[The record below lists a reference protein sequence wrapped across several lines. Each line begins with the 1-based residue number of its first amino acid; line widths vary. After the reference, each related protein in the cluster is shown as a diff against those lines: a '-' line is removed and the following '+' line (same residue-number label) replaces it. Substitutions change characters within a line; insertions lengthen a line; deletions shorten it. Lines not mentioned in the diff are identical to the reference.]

1 MRKTKISLI
10 LLSAIFMFAG
20 GMFLTSCDKEESI
33 IDEGNDEVLERILDF
48 KEKVESPNQQKSG
61 EEISVEDA
69 VWLVEAALNYS
80 YCIKTEEQA
89 NAGTNV
95 IVVDSLFYE
104 VSSSN
109 NNVNFADAINTYLT
123 IETDMAEMLA
133 SYQSEVKFYDV
144 VDVEYKDGSFVA
156 YVAIRYKEGME
167 KSTNGLTYP
176 FTIRHDWYWGYSLG
190 FSPWRAGKCDGT
202 YQGRDAVT
210 EIGKWITVR
219 KGVYAN
225 VYYTDIYFVGLFN
238 TASSYNENGTNLSSF
253 GVDMFSVDVDAVFN
267 DPWAIATHVCLSA
280 SESTYYA
287 QQCQSAL
294 NVIENNF
301 INAGEDITY
310 NLLNGYTYNDV
321 DGQPPTN
328 LYHMYVIQAGTRHY
342 GGPSWE
348 R

>member
-1 MRKTKISLI
+1 MSKLNFSFIGILVIFATLI
-10 LLSAIFMFAG
+10 IFSSCNKEAE
-20 GMFLTSCDKEESI
+20 LATTS
-33 IDEGNDEVLERILDF
+33 NDEVLERILDF

-80 YCIKTEEQA
+80 YCIKTEEQV

-104 VSSSN
+104 VNSSN
-109 NNVNFADAINTYLT
+109 NNVNFAEAINTYLT

-133 SYQSEVKFYDV
+133 SHQSEVKFYDI
-144 VDVEYKDGSFVA
+144 VDVEYKDGNFVA
-156 YVAIRYKEGME
+156 YVAIRYKEVME
-167 KSTNGLTYP
+167 KSTNGPVSP

-210 EIGKWITVR
+210 EINKWIAVR
-219 KGVYAN
+219 SSAYYN

-238 TASSYNENGTNLSSF
+238 TASSYNNGNGTNLSSF
-253 GVDMFSVDVDAVFN
+253 GVDMFSIDVDAVFN
-267 DPWAIATHVCLSA
+267 DPWAIATYICLSA

-294 NVIENNF
+294 SVIENNF

-310 NLLNGYTYNDV
+310 SFLNG
-321 DGQPPTN
+321 
-328 LYHMYVIQAGTRHY
+328 
-342 GGPSWE
+342 
-348 R
+348 